1 MPEEFG
7 TIKPVTQMEME
18 LFAGQVNTAENASDD
33 HPLSYAEI
41 QAREQAAK
49 IALKDKLQDNDIP
62 TWAEKFNRLLYA
74 NVPWKIAVFVAWAS
88 MPKDRRVPRTQDE
101 LARSY
106 LGLNSDRQIAEWRK
120 KYPMIDTMI
129 ANLQADEL
137 LEDRADVFYAL
148 KYMAKQLDY
157 KGGKDRDTYLTM
169 TGDLVK
175 TSKLEAAL
183 KRNGVSADDLKGM
196 TNAELDALAFSLKQ
210 KLEEEAKEDEE
221 DSNTEDA

>member
-7 TIKPVTQMEME
+7 TIKPVTQLEMQ
-18 LFAGQVNTAENASDD
+18 LFADQVKSADDASEGK
-33 HPLSYAEI
+33 PLSYAEI
-41 QAREQAAK
+41 LEREEAAK
-49 IALKDKLQDNDIP
+49 IALREKLEGDDIP
-62 TWAEKFNRLLYA
+62 SWAEKFNRLLYA

-88 MPKDRRVPRTQDE
+88 MPKDRRVPKTQDE
-101 LARSY
+101 LARKY

-120 KYPMIDTMI
+120 KYTMIDTMI

-157 KGGKDRDTYLTM
+157 KGAKDRDTYLTM
-169 TGDLVK
+169 TGDLIK

-183 KRNGVSADDLKGM
+183 KRNGITANDLKDM
-196 TNAELDALAFSLKQ
+196 SNDELDALAFSLKQ
-210 KLEEEAKEDEE
+210 KMEEENQDEE
-221 DSNTEDA
+221 DTENS

>member
-18 LFAGQVNTAENASDD
+18 LFAGQVQPAENASDE
-33 HPLSYAEI
+33 HPLTYAEI
-41 QAREQAAK
+41 QKREMAAK
-49 IALKDKLQDNDIP
+49 TALKDKLQGDDIP
-62 TWAEKFNRLLYA
+62 TWADKFNRLLYA

-88 MPKDRRVPRTQDE
+88 MPKDRRIPRTQDE
-101 LARSY
+101 LAREY

-157 KGGKDRDTYLTM
+157 KSAKDRDTYLTM

-183 KRNGVSADDLKGM
+183 KRQGISQDDLKGM
-196 TNAELDALAFSLKQ
+196 TNAELDALAFNLKQ
-210 KLEEEAKEDEE
+210 RLEEEQKEDEE
-221 DSNTEDA
+221 DESADA

>member
-18 LFAGQVNTAENASDD
+18 LFGGQVQTAENSSDD
-33 HPLSYAEI
+33 KPLTYAEI
-41 QAREQAAK
+41 QAREMAAK
-49 IALKDKLQDNDIP
+49 TALQDKLEAGEVP
-62 TWAEKFNRLLYA
+62 SWAEKFNRLLYA

-88 MPKDRRVPRTQDE
+88 MPKDRRIPRTQDE
-101 LARSY
+101 LAREY

-157 KGGKDRDTYLTM
+157 KSAKDRDTYLTM

-183 KRNGVSADDLKGM
+183 KRQGVSQDDLKGM
-196 TNAELDALAFSLKQ
+196 SNAELDALAFSLKQ
-210 KLEEEAKEDEE
+210 RLEEEAKEDDEE
-221 DSNTEDA
+221 DQSPDA